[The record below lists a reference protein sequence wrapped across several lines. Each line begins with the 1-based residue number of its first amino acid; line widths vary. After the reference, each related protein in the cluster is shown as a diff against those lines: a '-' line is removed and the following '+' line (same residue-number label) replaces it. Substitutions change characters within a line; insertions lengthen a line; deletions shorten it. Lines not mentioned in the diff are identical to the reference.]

1 MISNYSGFK
10 RMLGFCKTRV
20 PADVS
25 ERVESLKDDK
35 EGLKLYGVEFA
46 KQVSTKLLEN
56 GIEVLH
62 YYTLNY
68 EGPVTKCLQ
77 ALGRANEIV
86 PVNKE

>member
-86 PVNKE
+86 PVNK